1 MPAVTDQYEAF
12 PYPARDPADEKK
24 RLVVGSP
31 SHPLEVD
38 HFVYGGRRDWS
49 RPLRALFAGGGTGDG
64 LIQMAQTLKAAGRA
78 YDFVYLDLS
87 SASREIA
94 EARARV
100 RGLGDI
106 RFVTGD
112 LLTAPELGK
121 FDYIDCCGVL
131 HHLPDPVAGFAAL
144 AQAIAPGGGLGFMVY
159 APYGRSGV
167 YPLQQAFNGLY
178 GDLQPTEKLAAA
190 KAVFA
195 NVPSGHP
202 FRRNPHLG
210 DHETDDAGFFDLL
223 LHSQDRAFDVAGLVD
238 ALAKAG
244 LELID
249 FSVPGRYDLA
259 RFAPVPEGADRA
271 AEMALAEKLDG
282 TIKTHVGY
290 AAPQGAARRAAS
302 GRDMGLVLHIRG
314 VDPRK
319 LAGLIRQKGRVA
331 VIQGHEKIALK
342 VPRSSAPLVAKVDGR
357 RSLADI
363 AAGSGLDPVHFGG
376 IWQPLDRALT
386 RWGQLWYSGLLA
398 QPAGRP

>member
-112 LLTAPELGK
+112 LMTAPELGK

-131 HHLPDPVAGFAAL
+131 HHLPDPV
-144 AQAIAPGGGLGFMVY
+144 
-159 APYGRSGV
+159 
-167 YPLQQAFNGLY
+167 
-178 GDLQPTEKLAAA
+178 
-190 KAVFA
+190 
-195 NVPSGHP
+195 
-202 FRRNPHLG
+202 
-210 DHETDDAGFFDLL
+210 
-223 LHSQDRAFDVAGLVD
+223 
-238 ALAKAG
+238 
-244 LELID
+244 
-249 FSVPGRYDLA
+249 SV
-259 RFAPVPEGADRA
+259 
-271 AEMALAEKLDG
+271 
-282 TIKTHVGY
+282 T
-290 AAPQGAARRAAS
+290 
-302 GRDMGLVLHIRG
+302 RDM
-314 VDPRK
+314 
-319 LAGLIRQKGRVA
+319 
-331 VIQGHEKIALK
+331 
-342 VPRSSAPLVAKVDGR
+342 
-357 RSLADI
+357 
-363 AAGSGLDPVHFGG
+363 SGLC
-376 IWQPLDRALT
+376 T
-386 RWGQLWYSGLLA
+386 R
-398 QPAGRP
+398 

>member
-112 LLTAPELGK
+112 LLNAPELGK

-290 AAPQGAARRAAS
+290 AAPQGAIWGWFRIS
-302 GRDMGLVLHIRG
+302 
-314 VDPRK
+314 
-319 LAGLIRQKGRVA
+319 
-331 VIQGHEKIALK
+331 
-342 VPRSSAPLVAKVDGR
+342 
-357 RSLADI
+357 
-363 AAGSGLDPVHFGG
+363 AGSILENSRDLSDKRGASRSFRVTK
-376 IWQPLDRALT
+376 RS
-386 RWGQLWYSGLLA
+386 R
-398 QPAGRP
+398 